1 MSGVTKYCISIEIS
15 LILKGPFMHAL
26 HIMAVSNKAHMT
38 CVGQTNP
45 HILRSKVLSPI
56 SKAEAKVA
64 MFCVD
69 QVNFHL
75 LVTFNFIT

>member
-1 MSGVTKYCISIEIS
+1 MSRDIKYCISIEIT
-15 LILKGPFMHAL
+15 LILKSPFMDAL
-26 HIMAVSNKAHMT
+26 RIMAGTNKAHMT

-64 MFCVD
+64 MF
-69 QVNFHL
+69 
-75 LVTFNFIT
+75 